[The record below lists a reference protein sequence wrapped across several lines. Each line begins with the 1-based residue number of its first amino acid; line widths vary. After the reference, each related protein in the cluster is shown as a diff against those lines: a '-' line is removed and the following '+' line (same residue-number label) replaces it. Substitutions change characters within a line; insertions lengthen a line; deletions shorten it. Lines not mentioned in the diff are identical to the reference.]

1 VLLISALAKFSSKNG
16 WITEKNLIE
25 AISKQTD
32 LPFVSL
38 SMFHPMK
45 EAVDAIPENMARRLE
60 LVPLYIDENSRRIVL
75 AVSDPYQS

>member
-1 VLLISALAKFSSKNG
+1 MALKEQSVTNLRLGEILVKNG

-45 EAVDAIPENMARRLE
+45 EAVDAIPEIWQGGLN
-60 LVPLYIDENSRRIVL
+60 
-75 AVSDPYQS
+75 